1 LYFFNTSG
9 QGLIDPLFRVTSA
22 SDFVSC
28 SALPLSLSLFS
39 DQFQGMISDESSY
52 SSTDSSET
60 SNGSSGSS
68 SGCNDGSGDK
78 TVELEDG
85 SDSSDGGQEPG
96 PEK

>member
-1 LYFFNTSG
+1 MMSPHNMPDNYLYFYW
-9 QGLIDPLFRVTSA
+9 VTSA

-28 SALPLSLSLFS
+28 DLLPLSLSLPQ
-39 DQFQGMISDESSY
+39 DHIQGMISDESSQC

-60 SNGSSGSS
+60 SSGSS
-68 SGCNDGSGDK
+68 SGSK
-78 TVELEDG
+78 TQGIVVLEDG